1 MMLTRVALLIASLA
15 AVTLLPRPAQGHGAT
30 RDQIEQVS
38 DALEHDPADAQLYVK
53 RATLREAQRDWAG
66 AISDLDHAAR
76 LAPQLAVVDLH
87 RGRVLLDA
95 GRAAEARRALDRY
108 VRRASGDPQGW
119 LERARAQVQL
129 GEPLAAAEDYRV
141 AIDRL
146 VEPAPDIVLEYAD
159 AFLAAGEGHRAQAL
173 QVVESGISRLGPL
186 VTLQLKAADIE
197 LSLGE
202 YDAALRRFEQ
212 LAALSPR
219 KERWHV
225 RRGDALASA
234 GRPQEA
240 RTAYLA
246 AMASIES
253 LPPHLLEL
261 PATVDL
267 TRRVRASLDRLSLA
281 RL

>member
-1 MMLTRVALLIASLA
+1 MKPSAFLTRGAVLIASLA
-15 AVTLLPRPAQGHGAT
+15 AVALLPRNAQAHGST
-30 RDQIEQVS
+30 HDQIEQVS
-38 DALEHDPADAQLYVK
+38 HALEHDPADAQLYVK
-53 RATLREAQRDWAG
+53 RARLRQAQRDWAG
-66 AISDLDHAAR
+66 AISDLDEAAR
-76 LAPQLAVVDLH
+76 LAPQLAVMDLN
-87 RGRVLLDA
+87 RGRLLLDA

-108 VRRASGDPQGW
+108 VQRASDDPQGW
-119 LERARAQVQL
+119 LERARAQVRL
-129 GEPLAAAEDYRV
+129 GEPLAAAQDFHA

-146 VEPAPDIVLEYAD
+146 GEPPPDIILEHAD
-159 AFLAAGEGHRAQAL
+159 ALLAAGEAHRAQAL
-173 QVVESGISRLGPL
+173 QVVERGISRLGPL
-186 VTLQLKAADIE
+186 LTLQLKAADIE

-219 KERWHV
+219 KESWHV
-225 RRGDALASA
+225 RRGDALARA

-253 LPPHLLEL
+253 LPPHLLQM

-267 TRRVRASLDRLSLA
+267 TRQVRDRLA